1 MVIHT
6 TKPKLSLLYLCNVY
20 QNILHYHAGNYANTV
35 YDELDMTL
43 VWRIAFQS
51 NLVGESL
58 AN

>member
-1 MVIHT
+1 MCAV
-6 TKPKLSLLYLCNVY
+6 PYLCNIY
-20 QNILHYHAGNYANTV
+20 QNILLYHAGNYANTV